1 MPGLLQ
7 YRAVQSELGKP
18 QRARRV
24 IVAGQLAAL
33 VVLRLIAQAITQ
45 ALRTHR
51 LPARRLFKHRHRA
64 QPSVVL
70 HPARAPAIPLLD
82 GLPRLPLQ
90 RHTPPGID
98 AACT

>member
-1 MPGLLQ
+1 MPRLLQ
-7 YRAVQSELGKP
+7 HSAVQAELGKP
-18 QRARRV
+18 LRPRQI
-24 IVAGQLAAL
+24 IVADQLAAL

-45 ALRTHR
+45 ALHAHRFAAHR
-51 LPARRLFKHRHRA
+51 LFEYRHRA
-64 QPSVVL
+64 LLDVVL
-70 HPARAPAIPLLD
+70 HPARASAIPLLD